1 MSNKNIIIIENLN
14 KEFLVGKF
22 NTSYFFKN
30 INKKNSHKKL
40 ALKNINL
47 KIKKGESVGIIGK
60 NGSGKSTLLK
70 IICRITYPTTGLIE
84 VKGKVTSILE
94 AACGFHKELNGFE
107 NIFLNGSILG
117 MRRTELES
125 KVDDIISFSGLS
137 KKDLANPLKRFSSGE
152 LIRLGFSIIM
162 HLNSE
167 ILILDEMLAVSDKNF
182 EKKSISLIKHQIKYE
197 NKTMLFVS
205 HQLHQIDELCN
216 RCILINDGEIIMD
229 DETSKV
235 IDIYNKKY
243 S

>member
-1 MSNKNIIIIENLN
+1 MNNIITIENLN

-22 NTSYFFKN
+22 NTSYFFQN
-30 INKKNSHKKL
+30 INKKNTEKKF

-47 KIKKGESVGIIGK
+47 KIKKGEKIGIIGK

-94 AACGFHKELNGFE
+94 AASGFHKELNGFE

-117 MRRTELES
+117 MKRSELES
-125 KVDDIISFSGLS
+125 KVDDIIDFSGLH
-137 KKDLANPLKRFSSGE
+137 KKYLVNPLKRFSSGE

-182 EKKSISLIKHQIKYE
+182 EKKSISLIKHQIKFE
-197 NKTMLFVS
+197 NKTLLFVS
-205 HQLHQIDELCN
+205 HQLHQIEQLCD
-216 RCILINDGEIIMD
+216 RCILINNGEIVAD
-229 DETSKV
+229 GVTSEI
-235 IDIYNKKY
+235 IDIYNKNY

>member
-1 MSNKNIIIIENLN
+1 MSNKDLIIIKNLN

-30 INKKNSHKKL
+30 INKKNSQNKL

-47 KIKKGESVGIIGK
+47 KIKRGERVGIIGK

-70 IICRITYPTTGLIE
+70 IICRITYPTTGSIE
-84 VKGKVTSILE
+84 VKGKVVSILE
-94 AACGFHKELNGFE
+94 AAAGFHKELNGFE

-117 MRRTELES
+117 MKRSEIKT
-125 KVDDIISFSGLS
+125 KIDDIINFSGLN
-137 KKDLANPLKRFSSGE
+137 KIDLANPLKRFSSGE

-162 HLNSE
+162 HLNSD
-167 ILILDEMLAVSDKNF
+167 ILILDEMLAVSDKDF
-182 EKKSISLIKHQIKYE
+182 EKKSISLIKHQIKNE

-205 HQLHQIDELCN
+205 HQLHQINELCD
-216 RCILINDGEIIMD
+216 RCILINDGEIIVD

-235 IDIYNKKY
+235 LDIYNKKY